1 MVSVIL
7 DAALSG
13 LKTSQRQLDV
23 TSHNIANVNTPGYHR
38 RSLTQYSQSIGGI
51 GQGTVTG
58 SVIRSANAALESQQL
73 QSTTTVGGFQVK
85 DQYRASIEQLY
96 GKPGSGNSL
105 SDAMLSFK
113 KDLDGFTVAVDNIP
127 PSTVVVGAQVLT
139 GQLNTMSSQIQALRM
154 QADQA
159 ISDGLQSANTMIDQL
174 GDLNNKISTGQA
186 VGLDTGD
193 LQDQRQ
199 EIVRQLGSLMGI
211 QTYLRPD
218 GNMVVST
225 TTGRVMVDGT
235 KLQKFGQIGAAP
247 GNTLA
252 TYVPVTA
259 MTAVTPTQRV
269 GLGTL
274 GSAGLPDLTD
284 ELIAGGGQLGALLGQ
299 RGQYSATATL
309 PQGELQQRTAELNQF
324 ALQLYSTI
332 QATNL
337 ATTDVAADPVYDP
350 TNAVNQANHFFS
362 GVYPNPPA
370 NPGNIDNAAT
380 IAVHPDIIANATLL
394 NTTTGGIDIS
404 IARNLDTALN
414 TTNISF
420 AAAGSL
426 GAIQTTFIG
435 YSSTIVNNVADLRL
449 ASKTGYQYN
458 SDLLTNI
465 NTRLGDVQGVNL
477 DEELSNL
484 IVYQKSYQASAKTIQ
499 TANEMLDTVLN
510 LKR

>member
-23 TSHNIANVNTPGYHR
+23 TSHNIANVNTPGYHKR
-38 RSLTQYSQSIGGI
+38 ALTQYSQSIGGI

-58 SVIRSANAALESQQL
+58 NVIRSANASLEAQQL
-73 QSTTTVGGFQVK
+73 QTTTVVGRYEIQ
-85 DQYRASIEQLY
+85 DQYRASIEQIY

-105 SDAMLSFK
+105 SDAMLAFK

-127 PSTVVVGAQVLT
+127 PSTVIVGAQVLT
-139 GQLNTMSSQIQALRM
+139 NQLNTMSQNIQALRM

-159 ISDGLQSANTMIDQL
+159 VADGLQEANTYIDQL

-211 QTYLRPD
+211 QTYMRAD

-235 KLQKFGQIGAAP
+235 KLQKFGQLGAAP

-252 TYVPVTA
+252 TYTPVTA
-259 MTAVTPTQRV
+259 MTAATPTQRI
-269 GLGTL
+269 GLGTI
-274 GSAGLPDLTD
+274 GNPGLPDLTD
-284 ELIAGGGQLGALLGQ
+284 ELITGGGKIGALLGQ
-299 RGQYSATATL
+299 RGQYSATVNL

-324 ALQLYSTI
+324 ALQLYNTL

-337 ATTDVAADPVYDP
+337 NTTDVAANPVYDP
-350 TNAVNQANHFFS
+350 TNAVNQANHFFA

-380 IAVHPDIIANATLL
+380 IAVHPDLIANASLL
-394 NTTTGGIDIS
+394 NTTSGGIDVS

-414 TTNISF
+414 TTNVSF
-420 AAAGSL
+420 AAAGAL

-435 YSSTIVNNVADLRL
+435 YSSTVLNNVADLRL
-449 ASKTGYQYN
+449 ASKTGAQYN

-465 NTRLGDVQGVNL
+465 NTRLGDVSGVNL

-499 TANEMLDTVLN
+499 TANEMLDVVLN

>member
-7 DAALSG
+7 DAALAG
-13 LKTSQRQLDV
+13 LRTSQRQLDI
-23 TSHNIANVNTPGYHR
+23 TSHNIANVNTPGYHK
-38 RSLTQYSQSIGGI
+38 RSLTQYSQSVGGI
-51 GQGTVTG
+51 GQGSVTG
-58 SVIRSANAALESQQL
+58 NVIRSANAALEAQQL
-73 QSTTTVGGFQVK
+73 ASTTVVGNYDIR
-85 DQYRASIEQLY
+85 DQYRASVEQLY

-105 SDAMLSFK
+105 SDAMLAFK

-127 PSTVVVGAQVLT
+127 PSTVIVGAQVLT
-139 GQLNTMSSQIQALRM
+139 KQLNTMSNQIQALRM

-159 ISDGLQSANTMIDQL
+159 IADGLQEANTLIDQL

-186 VGLDTGD
+186 IGIDTGD
-193 LQDQRQ
+193 LQDQRAQ
-199 EIVRQLGSLMGI
+199 AVQQLGSLMGV

-247 GNTLA
+247 TNTLD
-252 TYVPVTA
+252 TYVSVTA
-259 MTAVTPTQRV
+259 MTAVTPTQRI
-269 GLGTL
+269 GLGTM
-274 GSAGLPDLTD
+274 GNSGLPDLTN
-284 ELIAGGGQLGALLGQ
+284 ELIAGGGKLGALLNQ
-299 RGQYSATATL
+299 RGQYSATVSL

-324 ALQLYSTI
+324 TLQLYNTL

-350 TNAVNQANHFFS
+350 TNAVNQANHFFA

-380 IAVHPDIIANATLL
+380 IVVHPDIIANASLL

-414 TTNISF
+414 TTNVSF

-426 GAIQTTFIG
+426 GAIQTSFIG
-435 YSSTIVNNVADLRL
+435 YSSAILNNVADLRL
-449 ASKTGYQYN
+449 ESKVGLQYN
-458 SDLLTNI
+458 SDLLTNL
-465 NTRLGDVQGVNL
+465 NTRLGDVVGVNL

-499 TANEMLDTVLN
+499 TANEMLDVVLN
-510 LKR
+510 LKQ